1 MPSDVARTPPS
12 GAFVKPVAC
21 TPAQNS
27 APCVF
32 AEELCGGCLA
42 GCVACAACDADV
54 LGGCLLCWLVVVV
67 VVVVL
72 VVVAVLCKFVLNG
85 IAWLSQFLFPMDRP
99 LKLEL
104 GGFE

>member
-1 MPSDVARTPPS
+1 
-12 GAFVKPVAC
+12 
-21 TPAQNS
+21 
-27 APCVF
+27 
-32 AEELCGGCLA
+32 
-42 GCVACAACDADV
+42 
-54 LGGCLLCWLVVVV
+54 LCWLVVVV